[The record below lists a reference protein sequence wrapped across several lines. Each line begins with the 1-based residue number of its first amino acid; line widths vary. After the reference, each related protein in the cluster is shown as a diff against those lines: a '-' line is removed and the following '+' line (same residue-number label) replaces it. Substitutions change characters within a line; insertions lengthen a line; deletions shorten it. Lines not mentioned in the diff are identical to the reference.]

1 MINLNFANVIPN
13 NSSMIQWPFC
23 CLSKLLHCPKTY
35 EMTTQLNHF
44 TSTFIG
50 YHLFVSVLKLEM
62 QAFSFLFFFF
72 AFWAKLIDHHKMR
85 LACEIFLKQ
94 SKLTGPPNLHSFPE
108 VKRISIKWID
118 SIPSRTL
125 FNKNYIWK
133 SRGKLCTLKK
143 LKELWPY
150 WPLRNR

>member
-1 MINLNFANVIPN
+1 
-13 NSSMIQWPFC
+13 MIQWPFY
-23 CLSKLLHCPKTY
+23 CLSKIIALSENLWNDHSIKPLH
-35 EMTTQLNHF
+35 LNFHR
-44 TSTFIG
+44 
-50 YHLFVSVLKLEM
+50 LPFVCQRFKSWN
-62 QAFSFLFFFF
+62 AGFFFSFFF

-108 VKRISIKWID
+108 VKRISVKRID

-150 WPLRNR
+150 WLLRNR